1 MNWMNITLTAFFIL
15 AMVTSYF
22 SYKKRDLEYN
32 VFVVGVVVFTFLAV
46 ISLFA

>member
-22 SYKKRDLEYN
+22 SYKKKDLEYN